1 MPMFHCIHKTPPFA
15 ANTALNLKKKKS
27 RGKMSLSAKDKEIVK
42 AFWAKVSGR
51 ADNIGGDAVAR

>member
-1 MPMFHCIHKTPPFA
+1 MFHCIYKTPLFA
-15 ANTALNLKKKKS
+15 ANAALNLKKKS